1 MLIGTMRRLWCAR
14 RRAPGIPRRGRD
26 ATEQLLSSPENVR
39 QLQRALD
46 DSRAGRGIRLA
57 SVDDLRR
64 LVGL

>member
-14 RRAPGIPRRGRD
+14 RREAGIPRRRMD
-26 ATEQLLSSPENVR
+26 ATHHLLSSPENVR

-46 DSRAGRGIRLA
+46 DSRAGKGIRLA